1 MQDTVLDSQKE
12 LQDRASPQTP
22 HRGWGHWLLHRWPT
36 ALGIAIALLTAFD
49 LQVDRVVFT
58 SLAAIIAFMA
68 LVYLGAAV
76 MGQRSSAWLLFIVGF
91 VAIFVLRLLDLS
103 SLLVFVFLGIA
114 FVFWV
119 VGMVRVQRRNR
130 GGLALQTLGMIGF
143 GALAL
148 SVLYI
153 DLTLAGYLIAVA
165 LLAHAVWDAVHLWR
179 NRVVAASYAE
189 FCGVLDLVLG
199 VTILVML

>member
-1 MQDTVLDSQKE
+1 MNDQVD
-12 LQDRASPQTP
+12 PQP
-22 HRGWGHWLLHRWPT
+22 HAPAFHHRGWGHWLLHRWPT
-36 ALGIAIALLTAFD
+36 ALGVAIAFLTAFD

-68 LVYLGAAV
+68 LVYLGAVVIGRRA
-76 MGQRSSAWLLFIVGF
+76 SAWLLFVVGF
-91 VAIFVLRLLDLS
+91 ALIVVLRLLNLS
-103 SLLVFVFLGIA
+103 TALVFAFLIIA
-114 FVFWV
+114 GVFWI
-119 VGMVRVQRRNR
+119 VGMVRGQGRAK
-130 GGLALQTLGMIGF
+130 GSLSLQTIGMIGF

-165 LLAHAVWDAVHLWR
+165 LLAHAVWDAVHLSR

-199 VTILVML
+199 VTILGML

>member
-1 MQDTVLDSQKE
+1 MNDQVD
-12 LQDRASPQTP
+12 PQP
-22 HRGWGHWLLHRWPT
+22 HAPAFHHRGWGHWLLHRWPT
-36 ALGIAIALLTAFD
+36 ALGVAIAFLTAFD

-68 LVYLGAAV
+68 LVYLGAVV

-103 SLLVFVFLGIA
+103 NLLVFAFLGIA

-119 VGMVRVQRRNR
+119 VGMGRTQRRNR
-130 GGLALQTLGMIGF
+130 GGLSLQTLGMIGF

-165 LLAHAVWDAVHLWR
+165 LLAHAVWDAVHLSR

-199 VTILVML
+199 VTILGML